1 VRRGQETGAHFKQD
15 RVGSNGNRRG
25 LIDPIRAGFW
35 RTRQTGSCREHPLPQ
50 VARSIDP
57 RRILAHP
64 FSTIVSAAG
73 IPKGDLVIDSA
84 PESVAPPAT
93 ALLWHRYLE
102 VACPIVLRG
111 STSLRTATDRSR
123 LLHAPALLL
132 ALEASIVIGGG
143 GPKESQSACG
153 QGWRSGRC
161 FCWVPFGRSPSPRA
175 PQTNEAMPLSRR
187 HRPKPIRT

>member
-1 VRRGQETGAHFKQD
+1 M
-15 RVGSNGNRRG
+15 
-25 LIDPIRAGFW
+25 
-35 RTRQTGSCREHPLPQ
+35 
-50 VARSIDP
+50 ARSIDP

-143 GPKESQSACG
+143 GPKESQAACG
-153 QGWRSGRC
+153 RDGVLAAGSAGCHSAAR
-161 FCWVPFGRSPSPRA
+161 RA
-175 PQTNEAMPLSRR
+175 PALRR
-187 HRPKPIRT
+187 LTGECRCPGGIA